1 MFTKEINRKKMPI
14 LLGTTIALLATLG
27 LTQEANAQQ
36 QPVRSNIAPRPVRS
50 NLVPTTNVRSNLLAP
65 SVQDALNS
73 LANDLD
79 TTVDALLS
87 NQQIAEIALSP
98 AGAEVLNSLQE
109 ADNGIT
115 GTEGNFTVES
125 NVPVATVENPESV
138 SVGTTLDILDS
149 EE

>member
-1 MFTKEINRKKMPI
+1 MFTKKINSGKMPI
-14 LLGTTIALLATLG
+14 LLGITIAVLASLG
-27 LTQEANAQQ
+27 LSQEANAQQ

-65 SVQDALNS
+65 SVQDALTS
-73 LANDLD
+73 LANNLG

-87 NQQIAEIALSP
+87 NQQIAEISLSP

-109 ADNGIT
+109 ADGIT

-125 NVPVATVENPESV
+125 NVPVATVETPQSV

>member
-1 MFTKEINRKKMPI
+1 MTI

-27 LTQEANAQQ
+27 LTQEAKAQQ

-50 NLVPTTNVRSNLLAP
+50 NLVPTTNIRSNLLAP
-65 SVQDALNS
+65 DVQQVLSNI
-73 LANDLD
+73 ANDLG
-79 TTVDALLS
+79 TTVDVLLS
-87 NQQIAEIALSP
+87 NQQITEIALSP

-109 ADNGIT
+109 VNGIT
-115 GTEGNFTVES
+115 ETDGNFTVES

>member
-1 MFTKEINRKKMPI
+1 MPI

-27 LTQEANAQQ
+27 LTQEAKAQQ

-50 NLVPTTNVRSNLLAP
+50 NLVPTTNIRSNLLAP

-79 TTVDALLS
+79 TTVDELLS

-98 AGAEVLNSLQE
+98 SGAEVLNSLQE
-109 ADNGIT
+109 ADGIT
-115 GTEGNFTVES
+115 GTEGNFTVDS
-125 NVPVATVENPESV
+125 NVPVATVETPQSV

>member
-1 MFTKEINRKKMPI
+1 MFTKGINRKKMPI

-27 LTQEANAQQ
+27 LTQEAKAQQ

-50 NLVPTTNVRSNLLAP
+50 NLVPTTNIRSNLLAP

-79 TTVDALLS
+79 TTVDELLS

-98 AGAEVLNSLQE
+98 SGAEVLNSLQE
-109 ADNGIT
+109 ADGIT
-115 GTEGNFTVES
+115 GTEGNFTVDS
-125 NVPVATVENPESV
+125 NVPVATVETPQSV